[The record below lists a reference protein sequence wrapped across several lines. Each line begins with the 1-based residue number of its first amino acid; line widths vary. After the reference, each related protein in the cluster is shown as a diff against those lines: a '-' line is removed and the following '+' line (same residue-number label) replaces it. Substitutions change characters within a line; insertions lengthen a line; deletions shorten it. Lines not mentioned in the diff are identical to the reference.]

1 VPLATPA
8 PARRTPRR
16 RAAAVALTVGALAV
30 LAAACGGD
38 DGGGETGARE
48 TTTSTTA
55 TTTTTAAA
63 AASASEKA
71 CGLAGASDI
80 TFPSGR
86 GTKLHG
92 VLTGSGPTGIVL
104 AHERASDACLW
115 AFFIPELMKGAGR
128 QVLAFDF
135 AGDGSSEFNPDG
147 RLDLDVRA
155 AVAEVRK
162 RGATK
167 VVVIGASKGGTG
179 AVTAAAGSGTGIDG
193 VVSLSAVASYLQ
205 ADAETAAAKV
215 RVPVLFAAAE
225 DDSTTDEVAQSMAH
239 SCGCA
244 YPKVLIFHGGLHG
257 TRMLRFGTDGPA
269 LRTAIEALI
278 SHATQ

>member
-1 VPLATPA
+1 V
-8 PARRTPRR
+8 
-16 RAAAVALTVGALAV
+16 ALAV
-30 LAAACGGD
+30 AALALLAAACGGD
-38 DGGGETGARE
+38 DGAQATGSGRG

-55 TTTTTAAA
+55 ATTSTTAATTG
-63 AASASEKA
+63 ASDKA

-86 GTKLHG
+86 RTTLHG
-92 VLTGSGPTGIVL
+92 VIAGRGPTGIVL
-104 AHERASDACLW
+104 AHEFRSDACGW
-115 AFFIPELMKGAGR
+115 AFFVPELTKGAGR

-135 AGDGSSEFNPDG
+135 AGDGSSDLNPDG

-155 AVAEVRK
+155 AVAEVRR

-167 VVVIGASKGGTG
+167 VVVIGASKGGT
-179 AVTAAAGSGTGIDG
+179 AVVTAAAGTGTGIDG

-215 RVPVLFAAAE
+215 TVPVLFAASE
-225 DDSTTDEVAQSMAH
+225 GDSTTADVARSLAR

-244 YPKVLIFHGGLHG
+244 YPKVLIFHSGLHG
-257 TRMLRFGTDGPA
+257 TRMLTGGSDGPA

-278 SHATQ
+278 SRATG